1 MKTISN
7 LALKNLVLEN
17 ADREQTQLAP
27 DISLVEKGRVQETLD
42 GVADG
47 RTVEVSSVSD
57 QNPSLSRKLAA
68 MGIVSGGELKV
79 LGRAPLGCPIS
90 VSTLGYQLSLRLSE
104 ASQILVAER

>member
-7 LALKNLVLEN
+7 LALE
-17 ADREQTQLAP
+17 DREQAQQEP
-27 DISLVEKGRVQETLD
+27 NISLVENSVQATLD

-47 RTVEVSSVSD
+47 RTVEISSVSE
-57 QNPSLSRKLAA
+57 QNPSLCRKLSA